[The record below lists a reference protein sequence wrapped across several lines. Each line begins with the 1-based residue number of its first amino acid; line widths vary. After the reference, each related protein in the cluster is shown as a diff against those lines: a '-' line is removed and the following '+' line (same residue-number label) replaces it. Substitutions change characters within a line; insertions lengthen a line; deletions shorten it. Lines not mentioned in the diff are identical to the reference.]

1 MKKFELNINRVT
13 EDFQQM
19 IELAYNKAEKNLIL
33 REALFDE
40 IKELQEEVN
49 KRADD
54 DYLISYNEIYKK
66 NDINFKSLFEKYL
79 SNKCQWNKF
88 NIRSSN
94 FNIKS
99 TDKEDVLTYL
109 INTYKETFLYFT
121 YNEKKNL
128 IHTHSNKFVDDYN
141 NDYVSNYN
149 LIDYINFVVYNLTSR
164 LLSEDE
170 RKAFQKDTLETKVKY
185 NLIVEDVKLQ
195 YEVYKNGKLEIIIME
210 V

>member
-19 IELAYNKAEKNLIL
+19 IELAYDKAEKNFIL

-40 IKELQEEVN
+40 IKELQEEVS

-66 NDINFKSLFEKYL
+66 NDIKFKSLFEKYL
-79 SNKCQWNKF
+79 SNNCQWDKF
-88 NIRSSN
+88 NIGNSN
-94 FNIKS
+94 FNVKS

-109 INTYKETFLYFT
+109 INMYKETFSYFS

-128 IHTHSNKFVDDYN
+128 IQTHSSKFVDDYN
-141 NDYVSNYN
+141 NDYVLSYN
-149 LIDYINFVVYNLTSR
+149 LIDYINFVVYNLTGR

-170 RKAFQKDTLETKVKY
+170 RKAFQKDSIETKVKY
-185 NLIVEDVKLQ
+185 TLIVEDVKLQ
-195 YEVYKNGKLEIIIME
+195 YEVYKNGKLEITIIN
-210 V
+210 